1 MGTQKDPKII
11 VKDAIGRFEGL
22 EMVFNLC
29 QFLRFRA
36 NF

>member
-1 MGTQKDPKII
+1 MGTQKDPKMI
-11 VKDAIGRFEGL
+11 VKNAIGSFEGL
-22 EMVFNLC
+22 KMVFNLC